1 MARSLK
7 HRGPDADGYY
17 CSERMGFAH
26 RRLSILDLSDNANQ
40 PMESHSRRYTCV
52 YNGEVYNYRDIA
64 KELNIDFKTSSDTE
78 VILEAFDEWG
88 VTFIN
93 KLNGQFAIAIYD
105 KQEKVMYLFRDRLG
119 IKPLY
124 YYWDGE
130 HFVFASELK
139 ALM

>member
-1 MARSLK
+1 MCGIAGFYSQEDFVSERELKAMARSLK

-78 VILEAFDEWG
+78 VILE
-88 VTFIN
+88 
-93 KLNGQFAIAIYD
+93 
-105 KQEKVMYLFRDRLG
+105 
-119 IKPLY
+119 
-124 YYWDGE
+124 
-130 HFVFASELK
+130 
-139 ALM
+139 